1 MQEAC
6 SGQYIAVFLC
16 CSFLL
21 IYFFSSNV
29 VSFRGCR
36 GALLGYL
43 STFCPFSPFL
53 LRAHRAVSRTFPLHP
68 GCWAA
73 FCPSSHRLCPRHPH
87 RGCGAQPCPEVGM
100 SWFPAQ
106 ERLQHGFAPYYKSE
120 TPPFRT
126 YCKCLGC
133 GKSLI
138 TSCTVLGAGKFQVHF
153 LIFCFVSWFL
163 HLKITQSLPVSFEE
177 L

>member
-1 MQEAC
+1 MWVPPQAPLLPILLLPQVILTA
-6 SGQYIAVFLC
+6 SGAGSGFWSIHS

-36 GALLGYL
+36 GSLLGYL

-87 RGCGAQPCPEVGM
+87 RGCGAQPCPAVGL

-120 TPPFRT
+120 TPRLP
-126 YCKCLGC
+126 LSGHVASVSAV
-133 GKSLI
+133 GK
-138 TSCTVLGAGKFQVHF
+138 A
-153 LIFCFVSWFL
+153 
-163 HLKITQSLPVSFEE
+163 
-177 L
+177 